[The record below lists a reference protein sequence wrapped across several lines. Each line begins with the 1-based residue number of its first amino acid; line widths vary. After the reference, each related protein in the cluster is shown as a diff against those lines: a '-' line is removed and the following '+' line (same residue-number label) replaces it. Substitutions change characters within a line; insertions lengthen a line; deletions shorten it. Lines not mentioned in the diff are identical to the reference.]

1 MHSRY
6 GFIPSRFPKDLCRA
20 MCICVKLCMVWLCQT
35 WFGKH
40 FGSEFSEFSSLWGCC
55 WGSVESRV
63 GSSFQVTCICFK
75 WELNK
80 TIFPIPKKKC
90 FCIFWCFIHGTK
102 NEIFKK
108 IHSRHCPFDA
118 FWKAT
123 MAFELTYRSTFID
136 TIELEPAEKLKR
148 SQSLPA
154 LTIPLAAEEI
164 QNREPWDEW
173 KNPAWCIH
181 LYPFETK
188 FVG

>member
-80 TIFPIPKKKC
+80 TIFPIPKKNVSVFFDVSSMAQKMR
-90 FCIFWCFIHGTK
+90 F
-102 NEIFKK
+102 FKK
-108 IHSRHCPFDA
+108 STADIALLMPSGRLPWLLSWRTARPLLTPLSWNQPKSWNDLKA
-118 FWKAT
+118 FQPWQ
-123 MAFELTYRSTFID
+123 FHWQQ
-136 TIELEPAEKLKR
+136 KR
-148 SQSLPA
+148 FRIGSLGMNGR
-154 LTIPLAAEEI
+154 I
-164 QNREPWDEW
+164 QHDVSI
-173 KNPAWCIH
+173 CIH
-181 LYPFETK
+181 LRQNL
-188 FVG
+188 

>member
-80 TIFPIPKKKC
+80 TIFPIPKKMFLYFLMFHPWHKKWD
-90 FCIFWCFIHGTK
+90 FLKNPQPTLPFWCLLEGYHGFWVDVPLDLYWHHWAGT
-102 NEIFKK
+102 
-108 IHSRHCPFDA
+108 SR
-118 FWKAT
+118 KAET
-123 MAFELTYRSTFID
+123 ISKPSSLDNSTGSRRD
-136 TIELEPAEKLKR
+136 SE
-148 SQSLPA
+148 
-154 LTIPLAAEEI
+154 
-164 QNREPWDEW
+164 
-173 KNPAWCIH
+173 
-181 LYPFETK
+181 
-188 FVG
+188 